1 MVTKNKNPVILERI
15 YVPEGT
21 KIIEE
26 GDDGNCAY
34 ILQSGSAVVYTE
46 NEDKQTILSNLVMG
60 DIFGEM
66 ALIFDAPRTATV
78 ETKEDCNLIIIN
90 RETLTKKLIKTDT
103 TVKAIV
109 YMLIDRMMEGNRKLS
124 DNKEYDIC
132 DMEKFANNM
141 YEKVLLSIS
150 FGDKK
155 AFQDSVLPAMESF
168 LSSLNEFR
176 K

>member
-15 YVPEGT
+15 FVPEGT
-21 KIIEE
+21 KIIKE

-46 NEDKQTILSNLVMG
+46 NNGEQIILSNLVMG

-78 ETKEDCNLIIIN
+78 ETKEGCNLIIIN
-90 RETLTKKLIKTDT
+90 RETLNRKLVKTDA
-103 TVKAIV
+103 TVRAIV
-109 YMLIDRMMEGNRKLS
+109 YMLIDRMMESNKKLS
-124 DNKEYDIC
+124 DNKEYDIQ
-132 DMEKFANNM
+132 DMEKMANNM
-141 YEKVLLSIS
+141 YENVLMSVPP
-150 FGDKK
+150 GDKK
-155 AFQDSVLPAMESF
+155 KFQASVLPAMESF
-168 LSSLNEFR
+168 LSSLKEF